1 MEYYGNSRHRKNCGK
16 PIYWLAIN
24 PTGGMVDEGERA
36 CPGEGATWWTTMD
49 RCERARLIEELRPG
63 PLRPAHLERRPAD
76 WLLPPKPKEDVLP
89 PKPKEDTRP
98 PAPEPD
104 AAPFT
109 KEELIDG
116 IADCVAALLAQRD
129 EKIAEL
135 GGKLDA
141 VLQILGTGKSGD
153 IIDLPKNFWRRD
165 AA

>member
-1 MEYYGNSRHRKNCGK
+1 MERYQ
-16 PIYWLAIN
+16 
-24 PTGGMVDEGERA
+24 
-36 CPGEGATWWTTMD
+36 
-49 RCERARLIEELRPG
+49 RARLIEELKAG
-63 PLRPAHLERRPAD
+63 AAAAPADLERRLAD
-76 WLLPPKPKEDVLP
+76 WLLPRKLEP
-89 PKPKEDTRP
+89 PKPEEDARP

-116 IADCVAALLAQRD
+116 IADCVAASLAQRD

-135 GGKLDA
+135 GAKLDA

-165 AA
+165 AV

>member
-1 MEYYGNSRHRKNCGK
+1 MERYQ
-16 PIYWLAIN
+16 
-24 PTGGMVDEGERA
+24 
-36 CPGEGATWWTTMD
+36 
-49 RCERARLIEELRPG
+49 RARLIEELKAG
-63 PLRPAHLERRPAD
+63 AAAAPADLERRLAD
-76 WLLPPKPKEDVLP
+76 WLLPPKLEP
-89 PKPKEDTRP
+89 PKPEEDARP
-98 PAPEPD
+98 PAPEPAAARPPPPEPH

-135 GGKLDA
+135 GAKLDA

>member
-1 MEYYGNSRHRKNCGK
+1 MERY
-16 PIYWLAIN
+16 
-24 PTGGMVDEGERA
+24 
-36 CPGEGATWWTTMD
+36 
-49 RCERARLIEELRPG
+49 ERARLIEELQAG
-63 PLRPAHLERRPAD
+63 AAAASAHLERRPAD
-76 WLLPPKPKEDVLP
+76 WLLPPKLEA
-89 PKPKEDTRP
+89 PKPEEDARP

-116 IADCVAALLAQRD
+116 IACCVAALLAQRD
-129 EKIAEL
+129 ERIAEL
-135 GGKLDA
+135 GAKLDA

>member
-1 MEYYGNSRHRKNCGK
+1 
-16 PIYWLAIN
+16 
-24 PTGGMVDEGERA
+24 
-36 CPGEGATWWTTMD
+36 MD
-49 RCERARLIEELRPG
+49 RYERARRLIEAEELRVSGAARRTVAWLQPAKPEEDAR
-63 PLRPAHLERRPAD
+63 PL
-76 WLLPPKPKEDVLP
+76 
-89 PKPKEDTRP
+89 
-98 PAPEPD
+98 APEPD
-104 AAPFT
+104 ASHFT

-141 VLQILGTGKSGD
+141 VLQILGSGKSGD

>member
-1 MEYYGNSRHRKNCGK
+1 
-16 PIYWLAIN
+16 
-24 PTGGMVDEGERA
+24 
-36 CPGEGATWWTTMD
+36 MD
-49 RCERARLIEELRPG
+49 RYERARLIDELQAG
-63 PLRPAHLERRPAD
+63 AATAPAHLERRPAD
-76 WLLPPKPKEDVLP
+76 WLLPPKPEP
-89 PKPKEDTRP
+89 PKPEEDARR

-104 AAPFT
+104 AARPLAPEPHAAPFT

-129 EKIAEL
+129 EKIAKL
-135 GGKLDA
+135 GAKLDA

>member
-1 MEYYGNSRHRKNCGK
+1 MPPEGAGDSAMEYYSNAAIEKKAVANRFIGLRLILRAGSTMRASGMSPREEAA
-16 PIYWLAIN
+16 WLS
-24 PTGGMVDEGERA
+24 TMERYERA
-36 CPGEGATWWTTMD
+36 
-49 RCERARLIEELRPG
+49 RRLIEEEDLR
-63 PLRPAHLERRPAD
+63 ASSAARRPAG
-76 WLLPPKPKEDVLP
+76 WLLPPKPEEDA
-89 PKPKEDTRP
+89 RP

-153 IIDLPKNFWRRD
+153 LIIDLPKNFWR
-165 AA
+165 

>member
-1 MEYYGNSRHRKNCGK
+1 
-16 PIYWLAIN
+16 
-24 PTGGMVDEGERA
+24 MV
-36 CPGEGATWWTTMD
+36 TTMD
-49 RCERARLIEELRPG
+49 RCERARLIEELQAGAAAAR
-63 PLRPAHLERRPAD
+63 ADLERRPAD
-76 WLLPPKPKEDVLP
+76 WLLPPTPKEDVLPPKPKEDVLP
-89 PKPKEDTRP
+89 PKPKEDARP

-135 GGKLDA
+135 GAKLDA

>member
-1 MEYYGNSRHRKNCGK
+1 
-16 PIYWLAIN
+16 
-24 PTGGMVDEGERA
+24 MVTA
-36 CPGEGATWWTTMD
+36 MD
-49 RCERARLIEELRPG
+49 RCARARLIEELQAGAAAARPN
-63 PLRPAHLERRPAD
+63 LERRPAD

-89 PKPKEDTRP
+89 PKPKEDVLPPKPKEDARP

-109 KEELIDG
+109 KEELIDR

>member
-1 MEYYGNSRHRKNCGK
+1 
-16 PIYWLAIN
+16 
-24 PTGGMVDEGERA
+24 MV
-36 CPGEGATWWTTMD
+36 TTVD
-49 RCERARLIEELRPG
+49 RCERARLIEELQAGAAAAR
-63 PLRPAHLERRPAD
+63 RRPAD
-76 WLLPPKPKEDVLP
+76 WLLPPKPKEDA
-89 PKPKEDTRP
+89 RP
-98 PAPEPD
+98 PAREPD

-153 IIDLPKNFWRRD
+153 IIIDLPKNFWRRD

>member
-1 MEYYGNSRHRKNCGK
+1 MWKFNSSKTDLRTLTRSTPCLSGPGHAG
-16 PIYWLAIN
+16 AAAA
-24 PTGGMVDEGERA
+24 RA
-36 CPGEGATWWTTMD
+36 D
-49 RCERARLIEELRPG
+49 
-63 PLRPAHLERRPAD
+63 LERRPAD
-76 WLLPPKPKEDVLP
+76 WLLPPKPKEDA
-89 PKPKEDTRP
+89 RP
-98 PAPEPD
+98 PGPEPD

-109 KEELIDG
+109 KKEELIDG

-141 VLQILGTGKSGD
+141 VLLILGAGKSGD

>member
-1 MEYYGNSRHRKNCGK
+1 M
-16 PIYWLAIN
+16 L
-24 PTGGMVDEGERA
+24 
-36 CPGEGATWWTTMD
+36 
-49 RCERARLIEELRPG
+49 RCESGGVLKGVLRCSGLKARSLCDDGSITWRLRSPQSEVELEFCDDPQIAHALRCQNAADGYRIPASCVSRGIARLRASAPRAIGG
-63 PLRPAHLERRPAD
+63 PARNA
-76 WLLPPKPKEDVLP
+76 
-89 PKPKEDTRP
+89 RP

-109 KEELIDG
+109 KEELIGG

-141 VLQILGTGKSGD
+141 VLQILGAGKSGD

>member
-1 MEYYGNSRHRKNCGK
+1 MDHY
-16 PIYWLAIN
+16 
-24 PTGGMVDEGERA
+24 ERA
-36 CPGEGATWWTTMD
+36 
-49 RCERARLIEELRPG
+49 RRLIEEEELRVSG
-63 PLRPAHLERRPAD
+63 AARRPAD
-76 WLLPPKPKEDVLP
+76 WLLPPKPEEDA
-89 PKPKEDTRP
+89 RP

-109 KEELIDG
+109 KEELIGG

-153 IIDLPKNFWRRD
+153 IIIDLPKNFWRRD

>member
-1 MEYYGNSRHRKNCGK
+1 
-16 PIYWLAIN
+16 
-24 PTGGMVDEGERA
+24 MV
-36 CPGEGATWWTTMD
+36 TTMD
-49 RCERARLIEELRPG
+49 RCERARLIEELQAGAAAAR
-63 PLRPAHLERRPAD
+63 ADLERRPAD

-89 PKPKEDTRP
+89 PKPKEDARP

-109 KEELIDG
+109 KEELIDR
-116 IADCVAALLAQRD
+116 IADWVAALLAQRD

-153 IIDLPKNFWRRD
+153 IIDLPKNFWRHD

>member
-1 MEYYGNSRHRKNCGK
+1 
-16 PIYWLAIN
+16 
-24 PTGGMVDEGERA
+24 MV
-36 CPGEGATWWTTMD
+36 TTMD
-49 RCERARLIEELRPG
+49 RCERARLIEELQAGAAAAR
-63 PLRPAHLERRPAD
+63 RRPAD

-89 PKPKEDTRP
+89 PKPKEDVLPPKPKEDARP
-98 PAPEPD
+98 PAREPD

-135 GGKLDA
+135 GGKLDV
-141 VLQILGTGKSGD
+141 VLQILGTGKSDD

>member
-1 MEYYGNSRHRKNCGK
+1 VGQAFATE
-16 PIYWLAIN
+16 AIA
-24 PTGGMVDEGERA
+24 ECIRS
-36 CPGEGATWWTTMD
+36 C
-49 RCERARLIEELRPG
+49 
-63 PLRPAHLERRPAD
+63 
-76 WLLPPKPKEDVLP
+76 
-89 PKPKEDTRP
+89 
-98 PAPEPD
+98 

-141 VLQILGTGKSGD
+141 VLQILGTGKSD
-153 IIDLPKNFWRRD
+153 DIIIDLPKNFWRRD

>member
-1 MEYYGNSRHRKNCGK
+1 
-16 PIYWLAIN
+16 
-24 PTGGMVDEGERA
+24 
-36 CPGEGATWWTTMD
+36 MD
-49 RCERARLIEELRPG
+49 RYERARRIIEEEELRVSG
-63 PLRPAHLERRPAD
+63 AARRPDD
-76 WLLPPKPKEDVLP
+76 WLLPPKPEEDA
-89 PKPKEDTRP
+89 RP

-104 AAPFT
+104 APPFT

-153 IIDLPKNFWRRD
+153 IIIDLPKNFWRRD

>member
-1 MEYYGNSRHRKNCGK
+1 
-16 PIYWLAIN
+16 
-24 PTGGMVDEGERA
+24 MV
-36 CPGEGATWWTTMD
+36 TTMD
-49 RCERARLIEELRPG
+49 RCERARLIEELQAGAAAAR
-63 PLRPAHLERRPAD
+63 ADLERRPAD

-89 PKPKEDTRP
+89 PKPKEDARP
-98 PAPEPD
+98 PAREPD

>member
-1 MEYYGNSRHRKNCGK
+1 MDHY
-16 PIYWLAIN
+16 
-24 PTGGMVDEGERA
+24 ERA
-36 CPGEGATWWTTMD
+36 
-49 RCERARLIEELRPG
+49 RRLIEEEKLRVSG
-63 PLRPAHLERRPAD
+63 AARRPAD
-76 WLLPPKPKEDVLP
+76 WLLPPKPEEDA
-89 PKPKEDTRP
+89 RP

-104 AAPFT
+104 APFT
-109 KEELIDG
+109 KEELIGG

-153 IIDLPKNFWRRD
+153 LIIDLPKNFWRRD

>member
-1 MEYYGNSRHRKNCGK
+1 
-16 PIYWLAIN
+16 
-24 PTGGMVDEGERA
+24 MV
-36 CPGEGATWWTTMD
+36 TTMD
-49 RCERARLIEELRPG
+49 RCERARLIEELQAGAAAAR
-63 PLRPAHLERRPAD
+63 RRPAD
-76 WLLPPKPKEDVLP
+76 WLLP

-109 KEELIDG
+109 KDELIDG

>member
-1 MEYYGNSRHRKNCGK
+1 
-16 PIYWLAIN
+16 
-24 PTGGMVDEGERA
+24 MV
-36 CPGEGATWWTTMD
+36 TTMD
-49 RCERARLIEELRPG
+49 RCERARLIEELQAGAAAAR
-63 PLRPAHLERRPAD
+63 ADLERRPAD

-89 PKPKEDTRP
+89 PKPKDDARP

-109 KEELIDG
+109 KEELIDR

-153 IIDLPKNFWRRD
+153 IIDLPKNFWRHD

>member
-1 MEYYGNSRHRKNCGK
+1 
-16 PIYWLAIN
+16 
-24 PTGGMVDEGERA
+24 MV
-36 CPGEGATWWTTMD
+36 TTMD
-49 RCERARLIEELRPG
+49 RCERARLIEELQAGAAAAR
-63 PLRPAHLERRPAD
+63 RRPAD

-89 PKPKEDTRP
+89 PKPKEDARP

-116 IADCVAALLAQRD
+116 IADCVATLLAQRD

>member
-1 MEYYGNSRHRKNCGK
+1 
-16 PIYWLAIN
+16 
-24 PTGGMVDEGERA
+24 
-36 CPGEGATWWTTMD
+36 MD
-49 RCERARLIEELRPG
+49 RYERARLIEELKASGAAAR
-63 PLRPAHLERRPAD
+63 ADLERRAAEREANPAFTP
-76 WLLPPKPKEDVLP
+76 WFLPPKPEEDA
-89 PKPKEDTRP
+89 RP

-116 IADCVAALLAQRD
+116 ITDCVAALLAQRD

-141 VLQILGTGKSGD
+141 VMQILGTGKSGD